1 MERDYLSSL
10 LNLFRKRI
18 NKIFVGLLVIIIA
31 ACDFDSPADF
41 ELPTWFIDIKLPL
54 VSKRFPM
61 GDLVDSVFIFPTDDT
76 LGFQIFFGDSIDPP
90 FEPEQIQTRVLFD
103 GGAIEES
110 IPATDIG
117 GIDGSVI
124 DIPEVTIPPADLPEP
139 LEFPLS
145 VVQYGAQYPGL
156 SPLGSFSFPLD
167 NDVVMDARLFNQL
180 FVHPI
185 NVLLDNFFT
194 FLSESVF
201 PVTLPFESVLA
212 EIPADASFI
221 TGVEGLIIADEPSSF
236 YSSEFTNRGYPTSL
250 KSISSQLVTGPTTLT
265 LNDILA
271 DHQKDEIETNDTFSD
286 ITQLGDS
293 TLKNILSML
302 ISCRLDS
309 VEGETITL
317 IDGINDSLYID
328 FEIQFSPSGIDSAI
342 INIDAT
348 DLPLPGID
356 GIKEKL
362 CFSSNMPDLGDTQLD
377 IVSAEMADT
386 TGLFEIPDSNVFW
399 SDGSSSNFRDDGNLI
414 KIDKLKSTFPWDIEF
429 YFKLPNFGPP
439 ADRDSVLLDIVLSN
453 PDDENDPGIDT
464 TFNLYGYKLEPTP
477 PATVLGSMGL
487 DLRVSL
493 PAQQVVIPLNNS
505 PLGGFGL
512 DISFGSLFFKEF
524 SAYINQT
531 LVEDELEIPQYPPE
545 MSGIGFPE
553 LEFEFEFQYSLNLP
567 FHININ
573 LLGINLPA
581 DTIIS
586 PLSIELTKPTDPP
599 YSLPSGEAIKTIIRW
614 NRLGS
619 ITNVYAPHDSAQW
632 TTSDTTEP
640 VSGEVS
646 IVDFFEGMPYDS
658 AKAQVTVSLYGGAE
672 ITSELGSIDGG
683 FSIKLPLSVTMNTPA
698 FIPPSGVSTLDTMD
712 HDIRNK
718 IRHSLIYSE
727 LNTTVENS
735 LPLGGEFAI
744 LLSNQPYF
752 PKDITSEALSAF
764 VDTMVNQDQPGWDS
778 EDILYIIDRCDSLS
792 PFLEERYI
800 FNVMSDSS
808 ECVEGVKYLVKE
820 GDVMDTV
827 VSFVD
832 TLFRV
837 LLPDPDSLYQET
849 NSEGHKGQV
858 AVPGITSYSSVL
870 DTGRI
875 FLLTDYG
882 LRYIVPRFSFNPTG
896 DSERFF
902 SRYDAIDIKSFITFR
917 VASTGVLGETENDI
931 VILYPNGGE
940 NFENDSDEMIRWK
953 TYGSIS
959 NVDVYYAKGA
969 NPIED
974 NWQRINLEEGIVNND
989 SLAWPIEIPLTE
1001 AELISGALVRIK
1013 IEDSDSEVND
1023 VSGWYF
1029 NVYNTLP
1036 GRTSTGSAVINRGKL
1051 KRPGKSR

>member
-1 MERDYLSSL
+1 M
-10 LNLFRKRI
+10 

-31 ACDFDSPADF
+31 ACDFDNPSDF
-41 ELPTWFIDIKLPL
+41 KVPTWFIDIKLPL

-61 GDLVDSVFIFPTDDT
+61 GDLVDSIFIFPTDDT

-103 GGAIEES
+103 GGSIKEN

-117 GIDGSVI
+117 GIDGSA
-124 DIPEVTIPPADLPEP
+124 IPIEPVTIPPDPLPPP

-342 INIDAT
+342 INILGR
-348 DLPLPGID
+348 DLEIPGID

-362 CFSSNMPDLGDTQLD
+362 NFSSNMPDLGDTKLD
-377 IVSAEMADT
+377 IISATMADSPD
-386 TGLFEIPDSNVFW
+386 IPDSVVTG
-399 SDGSSSNFRDDGNLI
+399 SDGFEVNLQDIGNLI
-414 KIDKLKSTFPWDIEF
+414 KIDSLKSTFPWLIGF
-429 YFKLPNFGPP
+429 YLELPSFVPP
-439 ADRDSVLLDIVLSN
+439 AGGTPVLLDIVLSK
-453 PDDENDPGIDT
+453 DDTGIDT
-464 TFNLYGYKLEPTP
+464 TFSLYKHTLAPTSP
-477 PATVLGSMGL
+477 DTVLGSMGL

-493 PAQQVVIPLNNS
+493 PDQQATIPLDNS
-505 PLGGFGL
+505 SLGGFGL
-512 DISFGSLFFKEF
+512 DISFGSLFFEEF
-524 SAYINQT
+524 EAYINQT

-567 FHININ
+567 FNININ

-581 DTIIS
+581 DTTMS
-586 PLSIELTKPTDPP
+586 PLSIELPKPNELGAPP
-599 YSLPSGEAIKTIIRW
+599 YSHPSGEAIKTIIRW

-619 ITNVYAPHDSAQW
+619 FTDIYAPYDSAEP
-632 TTSDTTEP
+632 DTTIINTP
-640 VSGEVS
+640 DQTSNEVS
-646 IVDFFEGMPYDS
+646 IVDFFAGMPYDS
-658 AKAQVTVSLYGGAE
+658 AKAQVNVRLRGGAE
-672 ITSELGSIDGG
+672 ITEELGTIGGG

-735 LPLGGEFAI
+735 FPLGGEFAI
-744 LLSNQPYF
+744 LLSNKDYF
-752 PKDITSEALSAF
+752 PKDITSEALSAY
-764 VDTMVNQDQPGWDS
+764 VDTMAIREPDDWDS
-778 EDILYIIDRCDSLS
+778 DDELYIVTDCESLS
-792 PFLEERYI
+792 PARHDSVGGIYI
-800 FNVMSDSS
+800 FDVMSDSS
-808 ECVEGVKYLVKE
+808 ECVEGVNYLVKTNNA
-820 GDVMDTV
+820 GMDIL
-827 VSFVD
+827 VSYVD

-837 LLPDPDSLYQET
+837 ILPDPDSLYQET

-858 AVPGITSYSSVL
+858 AVPGISSYSSVL

-917 VASTGVLGETENDI
+917 IASTGVLGATENDI
-931 VILYPNGGE
+931 VLKSPNGGE
-940 NFENDSDEMIRWK
+940 RISSIDDSPYPIEWE
-953 TYGSIS
+953 TYG
-959 NVDVYYAKGA
+959 DVSSVNIYYVEG
-969 NPIED
+969 PD
-974 NWQRINLEEGIVNND
+974 PSINLWQEIVTDTTNTSTYPWVIVNTLESD
-989 SLAWPIEIPLTE
+989 S
-1001 AELISGALVRIK
+1001 VRIIIK
-1013 IEDSDSEVND
+1013 DSNSELYD
-1023 VSGWYF
+1023 ISGWYF
-1029 NVYNTLP
+1029 KVAPIITPRIATDNGILNNT
-1036 GRTSTGSAVINRGKL
+1036 RI

>member
-18 NKIFVGLLVIIIA
+18 NIIFVGLLVIIIA
-31 ACDFDSPADF
+31 ACDFDNPADF
-41 ELPTWFIDIKLPL
+41 VVPTWFIDIKLPL

-90 FEPEQIQTRVLFD
+90 FAPDQIQTRVLFD
-103 GGAIEES
+103 GGAIEEN
-110 IPATDIG
+110 IHPTDIG
-117 GIDGSVI
+117 GIDGSA
-124 DIPEVTIPPADLPEP
+124 IPIEPVTIPPDPLPPP

-145 VVQYGAQYPGL
+145 VVQYGGFLYPML
-156 SPLGSFSFPLD
+156 PAPLTFSFPIPLGT
-167 NDVVMDARLFNQL
+167 DVVMDARIFNQV

-185 NVLLDNFFT
+185 NDALDIFFT
-194 FLSESVF
+194 FLNDSVF

-212 EIPADASFI
+212 QIPAEASFI
-221 TGVEGLIIADEPSSF
+221 TGVEGLIIADDPTSNFSSYF
-236 YSSEFTNRGYPTSL
+236 KNKGYPTSL
-250 KSISSQLVTGPTTLT
+250 KSISSQLITGPNTLT
-265 LNDILA
+265 LNDTLA
-271 DHQKDEIETNDTFSD
+271 DHQKDEIVPNDFFSD
-286 ITQLGDS
+286 TTPLGGY
-293 TLKNILSML
+293 TLKNILKML
-302 ISCRLDS
+302 ITCRLDS

-317 IDGINDSLYID
+317 IGPIDSLYID

-362 CFSSNMPDLGDTQLD
+362 NFSSNMPDLGDTKLD
-377 IVSAEMADT
+377 IISATMADYPDILDSVV
-386 TGLFEIPDSNVFW
+386 TG
-399 SDGSSSNFRDDGNLI
+399 SDGSVANLQDIGNLI
-414 KIDKLKSTFPWDIEF
+414 KITSLKSTFPWDIGF
-429 YFKLPNFGPP
+429 YLNMPNFVPP
-439 ADRDSVLLDIVLSN
+439 PGETPVLLDIVLSK
-453 PDDENDPGIDT
+453 PDDEDDPGIDT
-464 TFNLYGYKLEPTP
+464 TFSLYNHTLAPTLP
-477 PATVLGSMGL
+477 DTVLGSMGL

-493 PAQQVVIPLNNS
+493 PDQIATIQLDNTS
-505 PLGGFGL
+505 LGGFGL

-524 SAYINQT
+524 EAYINQT
-531 LVEDELEIPQYPPE
+531 LVEDALEIPQYPPE

-553 LEFEFEFQYSLNLP
+553 LEFEFEFESSLNLP

-586 PLSIELTKPTDPP
+586 PLSIALTRPTDPP

-619 ITNVYAPHDSAQW
+619 ITNVYAPHDSEQW
-632 TTSDTTEP
+632 TTSETTEP
-640 VSGEVS
+640 EFDEVS
-646 IVDFFEGMPYDS
+646 IVDFFAGMPYDS
-658 AKAQVTVSLYGGAE
+658 AKAQVIARLRGDASITNSLGTIG
-672 ITSELGSIDGG
+672 GG

-698 FIPPSGVSTLDTMD
+698 FIPPSGVSKLDTMD

-718 IRHSLIYSE
+718 IRHSLIHSE
-727 LNTTVENS
+727 LTTTVENS

-744 LLSNQPYF
+744 LL
-752 PKDITSEALSAF
+752 PKDITSEALGAF
-764 VDTMVNQDQPGWDS
+764 VDTMANQDQPGWDS
-778 EDILYIIDRCDSLS
+778 NDSLYIIDECDLLS
-792 PFLEERYI
+792 PSSGNIYI
-800 FNVMSDSS
+800 FNVMSDSTQ
-808 ECVEGVKYLVKE
+808 CVDGVKYLVKHK
-820 GDVMDTV
+820 DAVMDTV
-827 VSFVD
+827 VSYVD

-896 DSERFF
+896 DSARFF

-917 VASTGVLGETENDI
+917 VASTGILGPTENDI
-931 VILYPNGGE
+931 VIHYPNGGE
-940 NFENDSDEMIRWK
+940 NLLAGTDYMIRWK
-953 TYGSIS
+953 TYGTVG
-959 NVDVYYAKGA
+959 NVDVHYATGV
-969 NPIED
+969 NTSED
-974 NWQRINLEEGIVNND
+974 QWVEILENIVNND
-989 SLAWPIEIPLTE
+989 SLAWTPLFLE
-1001 AELISGALVRIK
+1001 DNVRIR
-1013 IEDSDSEVND
+1013 IRDSSSELND
-1023 VSGWYF
+1023 ISGWYF
-1029 NVYNTLP
+1029 SVTGGLQ
-1036 GRTSTGSAVINRGKL
+1036 GSTSTGNAVINNGKIKQL
-1051 KRPGKSR
+1051 GKSR

>member
-342 INIDAT
+342 INIEAT

-362 CFSSNMPDLGDTQLD
+362 NFSSNMPDLGDTQLD

-399 SDGSSSNFRDDGNLI
+399 SDGSSSNYRDDGNLI

-464 TFNLYGYKLEPTP
+464 TFNLYG
-477 PATVLGSMGL
+477 
-487 DLRVSL
+487 
-493 PAQQVVIPLNNS
+493 
-505 PLGGFGL
+505 
-512 DISFGSLFFKEF
+512 
-524 SAYINQT
+524 
-531 LVEDELEIPQYPPE
+531 
-545 MSGIGFPE
+545 
-553 LEFEFEFQYSLNLP
+553 
-567 FHININ
+567 
-573 LLGINLPA
+573 
-581 DTIIS
+581 
-586 PLSIELTKPTDPP
+586 
-599 YSLPSGEAIKTIIRW
+599 
-614 NRLGS
+614 
-619 ITNVYAPHDSAQW
+619 
-632 TTSDTTEP
+632 
-640 VSGEVS
+640 
-646 IVDFFEGMPYDS
+646 
-658 AKAQVTVSLYGGAE
+658 
-672 ITSELGSIDGG
+672 
-683 FSIKLPLSVTMNTPA
+683 
-698 FIPPSGVSTLDTMD
+698 
-712 HDIRNK
+712 
-718 IRHSLIYSE
+718 
-727 LNTTVENS
+727 
-735 LPLGGEFAI
+735 
-744 LLSNQPYF
+744 
-752 PKDITSEALSAF
+752 
-764 VDTMVNQDQPGWDS
+764 
-778 EDILYIIDRCDSLS
+778 
-792 PFLEERYI
+792 
-800 FNVMSDSS
+800 
-808 ECVEGVKYLVKE
+808 
-820 GDVMDTV
+820 
-827 VSFVD
+827 
-832 TLFRV
+832 
-837 LLPDPDSLYQET
+837 
-849 NSEGHKGQV
+849 
-858 AVPGITSYSSVL
+858 
-870 DTGRI
+870 
-875 FLLTDYG
+875 
-882 LRYIVPRFSFNPTG
+882 
-896 DSERFF
+896 
-902 SRYDAIDIKSFITFR
+902 
-917 VASTGVLGETENDI
+917 
-931 VILYPNGGE
+931 
-940 NFENDSDEMIRWK
+940 
-953 TYGSIS
+953 
-959 NVDVYYAKGA
+959 
-969 NPIED
+969 
-974 NWQRINLEEGIVNND
+974 
-989 SLAWPIEIPLTE
+989 
-1001 AELISGALVRIK
+1001 
-1013 IEDSDSEVND
+1013 
-1023 VSGWYF
+1023 
-1029 NVYNTLP
+1029 
-1036 GRTSTGSAVINRGKL
+1036 
-1051 KRPGKSR
+1051 

>member
-31 ACDFDSPADF
+31 ACDFDSPSDF
-41 ELPTWFIDIKLPL
+41 VVPTWFIDIKLPL

-90 FEPEQIQTRVLFD
+90 FQPDQIQTRVLFD
-103 GGAIEES
+103 GGS
-110 IPATDIG
+110 IKENIPPTDIG
-117 GIDGSVI
+117 GIDGSA
-124 DIPEVTIPPADLPEP
+124 IPIEPVTIPPADLPESFP
-139 LEFPLS
+139 AFPLS
-145 VVQYGAQYPGL
+145 VVLYNQDIYPMID
-156 SPLGSFSFPLD
+156 PPFFFRFPLD
-167 NDVVMDARLFNQL
+167 NDVVMDARLFNQA

-185 NVLLDNFFT
+185 NDALDIFFT
-194 FLSESVF
+194 FLNDSVF

-212 EIPADASFI
+212 QIPEEAEFI
-221 TGVEGLIIADEPSSF
+221 NSVEGLILADNPQSTFSSYF
-236 YSSEFTNRGYPTSL
+236 KNRGYPTSL
-250 KSISSQLVTGPTTLT
+250 KSISSQLITGPNTLT

-271 DHQKDEIETNDTFSD
+271 DHQIDEIVPNDTFSD

-293 TLKNILSML
+293 TLKNIIKML
-302 ISCRLDS
+302 ITCRLDS

-317 IDGINDSLYID
+317 VDGINDSLYID

-342 INIDAT
+342 INILAT
-348 DLPLPGID
+348 DLDIPGID

-362 CFSSNMPDLGDTQLD
+362 DFSSNMPDLGDTKLD
-377 IVSAEMADT
+377 IISATMADSPD
-386 TGLFEIPDSNVFW
+386 IPDSVVTGI
-399 SDGSSSNFRDDGNLI
+399 DGSEANLQDIGNLI
-414 KIDKLKSTFPWDIEF
+414 KITSLKSTFPWLIGF
-429 YFKLPNFGPP
+429 YLNLPSFVPP
-439 ADRDSVLLDIVLSN
+439 AGGTPVLLDIVLS
-453 PDDENDPGIDT
+453 DDDPGIDT
-464 TFNLYGYKLEPTP
+464 TFSLYKHTLAPTP
-477 PATVLGSMGL
+477 PDTVLGSMGL

-493 PAQQVVIPLNNS
+493 PDQKATIPLDNS

-512 DISFGSLFFKEF
+512 DISFGSLFFEEF
-524 SAYINQT
+524 EAYINQT

-553 LEFEFEFQYSLNLP
+553 LEFEFEFESSLNLP

-586 PLSIELTKPTDPP
+586 PLSIELKKPTKPP
-599 YSLPSGEAIKTIIRW
+599 YSLPIGEAIKTIIQW

-646 IVDFFEGMPYDS
+646 IVDFFAGMPYDS
-658 AKAQVTVSLYGGAE
+658 AKAQVDVRLYGDAS
-672 ITSELGSIDGG
+672 ITNSLGTIGGG
-683 FSIKLPLSVTMNTPA
+683 FSITLPLSVTMNTPA

-744 LLSNQPYF
+744 LLSNEPYF
-752 PKDITSEALSAF
+752 PKDTTSEALSAY
-764 VDTMVNQDQPGWDS
+764 VDTMAIREPDDWDS
-778 EDILYIIDRCDSLS
+778 DDELYIVTDCESLS
-792 PFLEERYI
+792 PARHDSVGGIYI
-800 FNVMSDSS
+800 FDVMSDSS
-808 ECVEGVKYLVKE
+808 ECVEGVNYLVKTNNA
-820 GDVMDTV
+820 GMNIL
-827 VSFVD
+827 VSYVD

-837 LLPDPDSLYQET
+837 ILPEPDSLYQDT
-849 NSEGHKGQV
+849 NSEGHEGQV

-882 LRYIVPRFSFNPTG
+882 KRYIVPRFSFNPTG
-896 DSERFF
+896 PSERFF

-917 VASTGVLGETENDI
+917 LASTGVLGETENDI
-931 VILYPNGGE
+931 VLKFPNGGE
-940 NFENDSDEMIRWK
+940 NLMAGSDYMIRWK

-959 NVDVYYAKGA
+959 NVDVHYAIGA
-969 NPIED
+969 NPSDDDWEDIEV
-974 NWQRINLEEGIVNND
+974 NIVNND
-989 SLAWPIEIPLTE
+989 SLAWTPSFI
-1001 AELISGALVRIK
+1001 ADSVRIK
-1013 IEDSDSEVND
+1013 IKDSSSELND
-1023 VSGWYF
+1023 ISGWYF
-1029 NVYNTLP
+1029 NVSGTLL

-1051 KRPGKSR
+1051 KRSGETR